1 MKVCFGDNSKN
12 SMKIAFIG
20 QKGLP
25 ANYGGVERHV
35 HELAVRLVKF
45 DFNITAYAR
54 KWYTKAEDGEFEGI
68 SIKHTPSIRTK
79 HLDTITHTLIATV
92 DAVKNKNDVIH
103 FHGVGPSLLS
113 WIPRVFAPKTLVITT
128 FHSMDRKQAKWGIF
142 AKLILRMGEWTAT
155 HFAHKTI
162 VVSDV
167 MAHYLNLKYDIDA
180 VCIPNGVP
188 NLTKRTRFESLK
200 KWGIEKDEYILT
212 VARLIPDKGIHN
224 LIEAYKKAKK
234 VDPVVASKK
243 LVIVG
248 DGASTEK
255 YVDKIKKMAED
266 DKDIIFTGT
275 QIDENLA
282 ELFSGASLMANPSNN
297 EGLPITVLE
306 SMSYGITSIV
316 SDIPA
321 HKQLIKSK
329 DFIFKTDDVT
339 SLTKSLSKVLNKD
352 KKELK
357 EEIDR
362 NMSRAQRDYN
372 CDTIVKEIIIVY
384 KSEYANMKQVIV
396 NQTA

>member
-1 MKVCFGDNSKN
+1 
-12 SMKIAFIG
+12 MKIAFIG

-45 DFNITAYAR
+45 GFNITVYAR
-54 KWYTKAEDGEFEGI
+54 KWYTKSEDGEFEGI
-68 SIKHTPSIRTK
+68 SIKHTPSVRTK

-92 DAVKNKNDVIH
+92 DAVKNKNDIIH

-113 WIPRVFAPKTLVITT
+113 WVPRVFAPKTLVITT

-167 MAHYLNLKYDIDA
+167 MAHYLNLKYDNDA

-188 NLTKRTRFESLK
+188 NLEKRKSFESIK
-200 KWGIEKDEYILT
+200 KWGIKKDKYILI
-212 VARLIPDKGIHN
+212 VARLIPDKGVHN

-234 VDPVVASKK
+234 IDSVVASKK
-243 LVIVG
+243 FVIVG
-248 DGASTEK
+248 EGSSTDK

-275 QIDENLA
+275 QVGEDLT
-282 ELFSGASLMANPSNN
+282 ELFSGASLFANPSNN
-297 EGLPITVLE
+297 EGLPIAVLE
-306 SMSYGITSIV
+306 SMSYGVITIV
-316 SDIPA
+316 SDIPT
-321 HKQLIKSK
+321 HKQLIKTK
-329 DFIFKTDDVT
+329 DFVFKTDDVD
-339 SLTKSLSKVLNKD
+339 SLAKTLTKVLNKD

-362 NMSRAQRDYN
+362 NKHRVQRDYN
-372 CDTIVKEIIIVY
+372 WDNITKEIVTLY
-384 KSEYANMKQVIV
+384 KSEYANMRQIDV

>member
-1 MKVCFGDNSKN
+1 
-12 SMKIAFIG
+12 MKIAFIG

-35 HELAVRLVKF
+35 HELAVRLLKF

-54 KWYTKAEDGEFEGI
+54 KWYTKDEDGEFEGI
-68 SIKHTPSIRTK
+68 SIKHTPSVRTK

-113 WIPRVFAPKTLVITT
+113 WIPRVFAPKILVITT

-142 AKLILRMGEWTAT
+142 AKLILRMGEWTAI

-162 VVSDV
+162 VVSDI

-188 NLTKRTRFESLK
+188 DLEKRKSFESIK
-200 KWGIEKDEYILT
+200 KWGIKKDEYILT

-234 VDPVVASKK
+234 VDPVVVNKK

-248 DGASTEK
+248 EGSSTEK

-266 DKDIIFTGT
+266 DKDIIFAGT
-275 QIDENLA
+275 QVGEDLA
-282 ELFSGASLMANPSNN
+282 ELFSGASLIVNPSNN

-306 SMSYGITSIV
+306 SMSYGVTTIV

-321 HKQLIKSK
+321 HKQLVKNK
-329 DFIFKTDDVT
+329 DFVFKTDDID
-339 SLTKSLSKVLNKD
+339 SLAKSLSNVLNKD
-352 KKELK
+352 KQELK

-362 NMSRAQRDYN
+362 NRSRVQRDYN
-372 CDTIVKEIIIVY
+372 WDNIVKEIVILY
-384 KSEYANMKQVIV
+384 KNEYANMGRVDA
-396 NQTA
+396 NQTT